1 MPRKI
6 KESIRQN
13 VTQTMETQTK
23 VLRDELVRTKD
34 VLEPTPHT
42 LNVYV
47 EQVNTLKYI
56 DQKKAQYQQQYDTI
70 IQLN

>member
-1 MPRKI
+1 MK
-6 KESIRQN
+6 S
-13 VTQTMETQTK
+13 ETK
-23 VLRDELVRTKD
+23 LLREELVRTKD

-56 DQKKAQYQQQYDTI
+56 EQKKEEYK
-70 IQLN
+70 